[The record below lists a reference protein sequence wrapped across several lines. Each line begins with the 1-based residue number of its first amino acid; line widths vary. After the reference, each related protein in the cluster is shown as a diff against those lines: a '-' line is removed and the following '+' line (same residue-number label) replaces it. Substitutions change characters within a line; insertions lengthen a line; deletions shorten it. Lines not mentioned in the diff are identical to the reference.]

1 MSAYDSKSR
10 KAGDKFIVSEAQG
23 QVQTFFDELK
33 NGTRNY
39 RTIASLSGQI
49 AQEYRGRCILELLQN
64 AHDAL
69 ANAESDDPRR
79 ISFVLSTASE
89 PVLLIGNNGRPF
101 RTEDFYGICR
111 LGQSPKDPNKSVGNK
126 GLGFRSVLEV
136 STCPEIWST
145 TPAGSDTAFVFRFDP
160 SAADRVAAAA
170 QKIDQQG
177 LDARSPFDP
186 ERPLVDWSQEQMEQY
201 RKRLSDE
208 GKEGAHEAKEFL
220 SPYQFPL
227 PIEGVLPE
235 VEELLNAGHVTV
247 IRLRL
252 DGGKTGTCEEAVQSV
267 KDQLQKLDARSMV
280 FLTHLEELV
289 IDIDGERRIL
299 ERVVDSEV
307 EFSGCQRTKQQR
319 LLVGRS
325 GPTPDDNTT
334 HQFHVWIRNLGGDD
348 DPEQAEQIR
357 AVVEHLPNRWPEVRQ
372 VAVGIAVEEASV
384 PQPGVFVIFLPTEMT
399 TGTGAHVNAPFYGSL
414 ARRQINFDVDYNN
427 LLLESVLDLC
437 LDVAI
442 GLISEE
448 PEDWRARAVIDLLS
462 STATVGG
469 QSWCLMDRLRKR
481 ATERD
486 SALENHALVL
496 CDDGWHVPG
505 KARMM
510 PNIPDDKL
518 IGAERWREHAEFA
531 VVSTE
536 LDKRQDAVEALL
548 TKLNGSPS
556 PTHCEWRRTI
566 EQVARKVEACKIDVT
581 WDDFLNSLVVVLPE
595 DMRSGPKP
603 WTDDPDPLV
612 AASFLPTQDG
622 RLLSASDTAVLFF
635 QPVQGADGA
644 TDLVGEV
651 PNSVK
656 HLVAFLHQ
664 DIRTREEGPQGYN
677 TAVQRFL
684 DGRFVQTFRRA
695 EILQNIVLGALP
707 SLPTP
712 HGGPEAERCSELFS
726 WTLKLVGKDEPD
738 TLLPLLK
745 RLPVACHGG
754 WFAMGDA
761 VFGLGWQGRHGDLI
775 WSLADKLP
783 EDAARQLRKTALLPQ
798 DDPRWGVAV
807 EGWGE
812 LFARAGVFNGLRLQ
826 NASEARFHMR
836 SNSYEFP
843 AEPPTGT
850 PQAAWDDWRNAV
862 REEAE
867 PSYTSWFEYTLSEV
881 RLLPEIHYLTK
892 LSPSGRK
899 ALSDLV
905 LASLGSWF
913 GWESAT
919 VSKTSGNYWERTVTS
934 PMKYWL
940 KTLAWLNDQSG
951 VEQPLGRRWLVPE
964 SLLRGQHD
972 RYSHLDPLSLGLAR
986 RLNAEPVLKDALTR
1000 LNLNVYPVEEDDR
1013 TGLDL
1018 LDALATAWTANRV
1031 PAGRFDV
1038 FVGQVRDAWR
1048 HLDLGKGLP
1057 KTFLVRT
1064 GRRRTFETRGPDELA
1079 DVYLPDNRDRTR
1091 SLQEHEKQILEMHTV
1106 DANRAAAALLAET
1119 GIRLAS
1125 TLEERFLIDGAR
1137 WTAVV
1142 DGIPPLDETRY
1153 TWLPITLLTIAAHG
1167 GTNPIGATTK
1177 AWQQAADRLRRA
1189 RVLECETIAVQLVN
1203 EDQVVASNEPA
1214 AQWLRDGDVLA
1225 IRRGVEL
1232 SYESLAPAAQA
1243 MLDRQ
1248 DLLKDLRLVLGAL
1261 ADNEEPTPE
1270 QIEEAMERAEIDSQ
1284 ALADV
1289 RHRWAGNTSLL
1300 VDRIRPVL
1308 ALLGI
1313 PGDGLDAAA
1322 MDIDHLTEWL
1332 SLNLTQWSAQDV
1344 LSAARQS
1351 CDDYAMGEAARHALG
1366 DVAEL
1371 PAWNEALA
1379 VLGDQYVAV
1388 KNDDV
1393 EEQTAAHLEEAALL
1407 LRGLARHIAV
1417 ETGNPDLFPILE
1429 AVHQNFKGG
1438 NDWSTRWW
1446 EVSFGAVIDELRAGY
1461 VEILGAE
1468 HHLEVLEGAGT
1479 IDDLRTAFRTKGI
1492 AIAPNPYETADANKR
1507 KLEEVLLSVHDLHR
1521 AWVELRA
1528 SGPIAP
1534 DPEPLAEPDPVA
1546 YLHYWSDAELLER
1559 ALSVINDAE
1568 FVQACDGCVNVDEIR
1583 KRLRLDQK
1591 VIDARSEER
1600 LQHKRESE
1608 RQQQTF
1614 EVAGKPFEVGAM
1626 SYLELFERLSSL
1638 PDPEGPRANKDE
1650 FTPLAE
1656 AGPSGNGSGGGGGK
1670 AGKTSHLRP
1679 SAADPDLVGIVGEI
1693 HAYRFLRA
1701 EFGKDVVTRDAWVSG
1716 IRLKVLP
1723 LVKGEPDNT
1732 SDGHGFDFQF
1742 RYSGEKWCVEVKAT
1756 TGDDPQFD
1764 LGISEIN
1771 AATDLARVQGG
1782 RWRILRVRN
1791 ALSEQPEFDW
1801 LPNPFEEGFSKLFR
1815 LHRGGM
1821 KVSYIRKKT

>member
-1 MSAYDSKSR
+1 MSQ
-10 KAGDKFIVSEAQG
+10 AQA

-49 AQEYRGRCILELLQN
+49 TQEYRGRCILELLQN

-79 ISFVLSTASE
+79 ISFVLSTAPE
-89 PVLLIGNNGRPF
+89 PVLLIGNSGRPF
-101 RTEDFYGICR
+101 RTEDFYGICQ

-186 ERPLVDWSQEQMEQY
+186 ELPLVDWSQKQMEQY
-201 RKRLSDE
+201 RERLSDE
-208 GKEGAHEAKEFL
+208 GKEGAHEAEEFL

-227 PIEGVLPE
+227 PIEGILPE
-235 VEELLNAGHVTV
+235 VEELLSAEHATV
-247 IRLRL
+247 VRLRL
-252 DGGKTGTCEEAVQSV
+252 DGGRTGVCEEAVQSV
-267 KDQLQKLDARSMV
+267 KNQLKELDARSTV
-280 FLTHLEELV
+280 FLSHLEELV

-299 ERVVDSEV
+299 ERVADPEV

-325 GPTPDDNTT
+325 GSILDDNTT

-357 AVVEHLPNRWPEVRQ
+357 AVVKHLPNRWPEVHR
-372 VAVGIAVEEASV
+372 VTVGIAVEEA
-384 PQPGVFVIFLPTEMT
+384 PKPEEGVFVIFLPTEMT
-399 TGTGAHVNAPFYGSL
+399 TGTGAHINAPFYGSL
-414 ARRQINFDVDYNN
+414 DRRQINFDVDYNN

-437 LDVAI
+437 LDVAA

-448 PEDWRARAVIDLLS
+448 PEGWRARAVIDLLS
-462 STATVGG
+462 STAAVGG
-469 QSWCLMDRLRKR
+469 QSWPLMDRLHKR
-481 ATERD
+481 AAERD
-486 SALENHALVL
+486 SALENQALVL

-510 PNIPDDKL
+510 LDIPDDKL
-518 IGAERWREHAEFA
+518 IGAERWREYAEFV
-531 VVSTE
+531 VVSTV
-536 LDKRQDAVEALL
+536 LDGRQDAVEALL
-548 TKLNGSPS
+548 TKLDGSPS

-566 EQVARKVEACKIDVT
+566 EQVARNVQVRKIDVT
-581 WDDFLNSLVVVLPE
+581 WDAFLSSVIAVLP
-595 DMRSGPKP
+595 DDLRSEP
-603 WTDDPDPLV
+603 WAGDPDLL
-612 AASFLPTQDG
+612 AAARFLPTQDG
-622 RLLSASDTAVLFF
+622 RLLSASDSAKLFF
-635 QPVQGADGA
+635 RPVQGVDDAA
-644 TDLVGEV
+644 DLVEEV
-651 PNSVK
+651 PDSVK
-656 HLVAFLHQ
+656 NLVAFLHR
-664 DIRTREEGPQGYN
+664 DIRTREEGPQGRNTRVQKFLYN
-677 TAVQRFL
+677 
-684 DGRFVQTFRRA
+684 RFVRTFEREELLRVVI
-695 EILQNIVLGALP
+695 EEALP
-707 SLPTP
+707 PLPAS
-712 HGGPEAERCSELFS
+712 HGGPEADLCAELFA
-726 WTLKLVGKDEPD
+726 WTIKLIGNEELE
-738 TLLPLLK
+738 TSLHLIK

-754 WFAMGDA
+754 WFAMSNA
-761 VFGLGWQGRHGDLI
+761 VFGPGWQGRHGDLI
-775 WSLADKLP
+775 CSLADELP
-783 EDAARQLRKTALLPQ
+783 EDVAIQLRKTALLPP
-798 DDPRWGVAV
+798 DNPRWGVTV
-807 EGWGE
+807 EEQDE
-812 LFARAGVFNGLRLQ
+812 LFARVGVVDGLRLQ
-826 NASEARFHMR
+826 NASKVYFWMQGDGSHEL
-836 SNSYEFP
+836 P
-843 AEPPTGT
+843 TTPPTGT

-919 VSKTSGNYWERTVTS
+919 VRKTSGHYWERRVTS
-934 PMKYWL
+934 PLKYWL
-940 KTLAWLNDQSG
+940 KTLAWLNDGSD

-964 SLLRGQHD
+964 SLLRGQQD
-972 RYSHLDPLSLGLAR
+972 RYSHLDPLSLDLAR
-986 RLNAEPVLKDALTR
+986 RLSAQPELKDALTR
-1000 LNLNVYPVEEDDR
+1000 LDLNVYPTEENR
-1013 TGLDL
+1013 TGPEL

-1031 PAGRFDV
+1031 PSGRFDV

-1048 HLDLGKGLP
+1048 HLDPNKGLP
-1057 KTFLVRT
+1057 KMFLVRT
-1064 GRRRTFETRGPDELA
+1064 GRRTFETRGPDELA

-1091 SLQEHEKQILEMHTV
+1091 SLQEHKKQILEMHTV
-1106 DANRAAAALLAET
+1106 DARRVAEALLAT
-1119 GIRLAS
+1119 RIRRAS
-1125 TLEERFLIDGAR
+1125 TLEEQFLIDGAL

-1214 AQWLRDGDVLA
+1214 AQWLPGDVLA

-1322 MDIDHLTEWL
+1322 TDIDHLTEWL

-1351 CDDYAMGEAARHALG
+1351 RDDHAMGEAAWRVLG
-1366 DVAEL
+1366 DAAEF

-1407 LRGLARHIAV
+1407 LRGLAHHVAV
-1417 ETGNPDLFPILE
+1417 ETGNPDLFLNLE

-1446 EVSFGAVIDELRAGY
+1446 EVPFGAVIDELRAGY
-1461 VEILGAE
+1461 VEIPGAE
-1468 HHLEVLEGAGT
+1468 HHLEEIDGVRT
-1479 IDDLRTAFRTKGI
+1479 VDDLRTAFQTKGI
-1492 AIAPNPYETADANKR
+1492 ATDPDPYETAGLNKKR
-1507 KLEEVLLSVHDLHR
+1507 LDEVLLLVHDLHR
-1521 AWVELRA
+1521 AWVELKA
-1528 SGPIAP
+1528 LDPMA
-1534 DPEPLAEPDPVA
+1534 PEPPEPPAERDPAA
-1546 YLHYWSDAELLER
+1546 YLRLWSDAELLER
-1559 ALSVINDAE
+1559 ALRIIGDAE
-1568 FVQACDGCVNVDEIR
+1568 FVDACDGCASVDEIR
-1583 KRLRLDQK
+1583 ERLGLDQE
-1591 VIDARSEER
+1591 VIDAQREER
-1600 LQHKRESE
+1600 CRRKMEAE
-1608 RQQQTF
+1608 RQQRTF
-1614 EVAGKPFEVGAM
+1614 TVAGKPFEVGAM
-1626 SYLELFERLSSL
+1626 SYRELFERLSSL
-1638 PDPEGPRANKDE
+1638 ADPEGPRANKDK

-1656 AGPSGNGSGGGGGK
+1656 AGRSGGSPGGGGGK
-1670 AGKTSHLRP
+1670 GGKTLHLHP
-1679 SAADPDLVGIVGEI
+1679 SADPELVGIVGEI

-1701 EFGKDVVTRDAWVSG
+1701 EFGKDVVTRDAWVSE
-1716 IRLKVLP
+1716 IRLKAMP
-1723 LVKGEPDNT
+1723 LVEGEPDNT

-1742 RYSGEKWCVEVKAT
+1742 RYRRKKWHVEVKAT
-1756 TGDDPQFD
+1756 TGNDPQFD

-1771 AATDLARVQGG
+1771 AATRLARAQGG

-1791 ALSEQPEFDW
+1791 ALSDQPEFDW
-1801 LPNPFEEGFSKLFR
+1801 LPNPFEEGFRKLFR
-1815 LHRGGM
+1815 LHKGGM
-1821 KVSYIRKKT
+1821 RVSYTRKKT

>member
-1 MSAYDSKSR
+1 MSQ
-10 KAGDKFIVSEAQG
+10 AQA

-49 AQEYRGRCILELLQN
+49 TQEYRGRCILELLQN

-79 ISFVLSTASE
+79 ISFVLSTAPE
-89 PVLLIGNNGRPF
+89 PVLLIGNSGRPF
-101 RTEDFYGICR
+101 RTEDFDGICQ

-186 ERPLVDWSQEQMEQY
+186 ERPLVDWSRKQMKQY
-201 RKRLSDE
+201 RERLSGE
-208 GKEGAHEAKEFL
+208 GKEGAREAEEFL

-235 VEELLNAGHVTV
+235 VEELLNAGHATV
-247 IRLRL
+247 VRLRL
-252 DGGKTGTCEEAVQSV
+252 DGGRTGVCEEAVQSV
-267 KDQLQKLDARSMV
+267 KDQLQELDARSTV
-280 FLTHLEELV
+280 FLSHLEELV
-289 IDIDGERRIL
+289 IDIDGERIDGERRTL

-307 EFSGCQRTKQQR
+307 EFSGCQRTRQQR

-325 GPTPDDNTT
+325 GLIPDDNTT
-334 HQFHVWIRNLGGDD
+334 RQFHVWIRKLGGDD
-348 DPEQAEQIR
+348 DPEQAERIR
-357 AVVEHLPNRWPEVRQ
+357 AVVKHLPNRWPEVRQ

-399 TGTGAHVNAPFYGSL
+399 TGTGAHINAPFYGSL
-414 ARRQINFDVDYNN
+414 DRRRINFDGAYNN

-437 LDVAI
+437 LDAAA

-448 PEDWRARAVIDLLS
+448 PEGWRAQAVIDLLS
-462 STATVGG
+462 STAAVGG
-469 QSWCLMDRLRKR
+469 QSWQLMDRLHKR
-481 ATERD
+481 AAERD
-486 SALENHALVL
+486 SALENQALVL

-510 PNIPDDKL
+510 PDIPDDNL
-518 IGAERWREHAEFA
+518 IGAERWRKHAEFV
-531 VVSTE
+531 VVSTV
-536 LDKRQDAVEALL
+536 LDGRQDAVKALL
-548 TKLNGSPS
+548 TKLDGSPS
-556 PTHCEWRRTI
+556 LTHCEWRRTI
-566 EQVARKVEACKIDVT
+566 EQVATNVQARKIDVT
-581 WDDFLNSLVVVLPE
+581 WDDFLSSVIAVLP
-595 DMRSGPKP
+595 DDLRSEP
-603 WTDDPDPLV
+603 WAGDPDLL
-612 AASFLPTQDG
+612 AAARFLPTQDG
-622 RLLSASDTAVLFF
+622 RLLSASDSAKLFF
-635 QPVQGADGA
+635 RPVQGVDDAA
-644 TDLVGEV
+644 DLVEEV
-651 PNSVK
+651 PDSVK
-656 HLVAFLHQ
+656 NLVAFLHR
-664 DIRTREEGPQGYN
+664 DIRTREEGPQGRNTRVQKFLYN
-677 TAVQRFL
+677 
-684 DGRFVQTFRRA
+684 RFVRTFEREELLRVVI
-695 EILQNIVLGALP
+695 EEALP
-707 SLPTP
+707 PLPAS
-712 HGGPEAERCSELFS
+712 HGGPEADLCAELFA
-726 WTLKLVGKDEPD
+726 WTIKLLGNEELE
-738 TLLPLLK
+738 TSLPLIK
-745 RLPVACHGG
+745 RLPVACYGG
-754 WFAMGDA
+754 WLAMSDA
-761 VFGLGWQGRHGDLI
+761 VFGPGWQGRHGDFI
-775 WSLADKLP
+775 WSLADKLL
-783 EDAARQLRKTALLPQ
+783 EDAARQLRKTALLPP

-807 EGWGE
+807 EGRGE
-812 LFARAGVFNGLRLQ
+812 LFARAGVFDGLRLQ
-826 NASEARFHMR
+826 NVPEARFHMS

-850 PQAAWDDWRNAV
+850 PQAAWDDWRSAV

-867 PSYTSWFEYTLSEV
+867 PSYTSWLEYTLSEV

-892 LSPSGRK
+892 LSPSGRN

-905 LASLGSWF
+905 LASLGSWPA
-913 GWESAT
+913 GWKSAT
-919 VSKTSGNYWERTVTS
+919 VSKTWGRPWSCEVTS
-934 PMKYWL
+934 PLKYWL
-940 KTLAWLNDQSG
+940 KTLAWLSDKSD
-951 VEQPLGRRWLVPE
+951 VEQLLGRRWLVPE
-964 SLLRGQHD
+964 SLLRGQRD
-972 RYSHLDPLSLGLAR
+972 RYSHLDPLSLDLAR
-986 RLNAEPVLKDALTR
+986 RLNAEPVLKAALTELG
-1000 LNLNVYPVEEDDR
+1000 LNIYPVEEDDW
-1013 TGLDL
+1013 TGPEL

-1031 PAGRFDV
+1031 PSGRFDV
-1038 FVGQVRDAWR
+1038 FVGQVRDAWG
-1048 HLDLGKGLP
+1048 HLDPNKGLP
-1057 KTFLVRT
+1057 KMFLVRT
-1064 GRRRTFETRGPDELA
+1064 GRRTFETRGPDELA

-1091 SLQEHEKQILEMHTV
+1091 SLQEHKKQILEMRTV
-1106 DANRAAAALLAET
+1106 DARRVAEALLAT
-1119 GIRLAS
+1119 CIRRAL
-1125 TLEERFLIDGAR
+1125 TLEERFLIDSAL

-1153 TWLPITLLTIAAHG
+1153 TWLPFTLLTIAAHG

-1214 AQWLRDGDVLA
+1214 AQWLPGDVLA

-1232 SYESLAPAAQA
+1232 SYESFAPAAQA

-1261 ADNEEPTPE
+1261 ADNEEPTLE
-1270 QIEEAMERAEIDSQ
+1270 QIVEAMERAEIDSQ

-1289 RHRWAGNTSLL
+1289 HSRWEGNTSLL

-1313 PGDGLDAAA
+1313 PGDGLDATAT
-1322 MDIDHLTEWL
+1322 DIDHLTEWL
-1332 SLNLTQWSAQDV
+1332 SSNLTQWSAQDV
-1344 LSAARQS
+1344 LSVARQS
-1351 CDDYAMGEAARHALG
+1351 CDDHAMGEAAWRVLG
-1366 DVAEL
+1366 DAAEL

-1379 VLGDQYVAV
+1379 VLGNRYVT
-1388 KNDDV
+1388 V
-1393 EEQTAAHLEEAALL
+1393 ENRRAGEQTKAHLEEAMPL
-1407 LRGLARHIAV
+1407 LRGLARHVAV
-1417 ETGNPDLFPILE
+1417 ETGNPDLFLNLE

-1446 EVSFGAVIDELRAGY
+1446 KVPFGAVIDELRAGY
-1461 VEILGAE
+1461 VEIPGAE

-1479 IDDLRTAFRTKGI
+1479 IDDLRTAFQAKGI
-1492 AIAPNPYETADANKR
+1492 AIAPNPYETADLNKK
-1507 KLEEVLLSVHDLHR
+1507 KLDEVLLSVYDLHWV
-1521 AWVELRA
+1521 WVELRTA
-1528 SGPIAP
+1528 PSAPIAP
-1534 DPEPLAEPDPVA
+1534 EPPEQTAELDPVA
-1546 YLHYWSDAELLER
+1546 YLRLWSDDELLER
-1559 ALSVINDAE
+1559 ALRIINDAE
-1568 FVQACDGCVNVDEIR
+1568 FVDACNGCASVDEIR
-1583 KRLRLDQK
+1583 ERLGLDQK
-1591 VIDARSEER
+1591 VIDARREER
-1600 LQHKRESE
+1600 FRRVREVE
-1608 RQQQTF
+1608 RQQRTF
-1614 EVAGKPFEVGAM
+1614 DVAGVSFEVGTQ
-1626 SYLELFERLSSL
+1626 SYGDLFDHLESL
-1638 PDPEGPRANKDE
+1638 ADPEGPRANKDE

-1656 AGPSGNGSGGGGGK
+1656 TGPGGGSGGGGGK

-1679 SAADPDLVGIVGEI
+1679 SADLRELVGVVGEM

-1701 EFGKDVVTRDAWVSG
+1701 NFGNDVVTRDAWVSE

-1732 SDGHGFDFQF
+1732 SDSHGFDFQF
-1742 RYSGEKWCVEVKAT
+1742 IHRRRKWHVEVKT
-1756 TGDDPQFD
+1756 TMGDDAQFD

-1801 LPNPFEEGFSKLFR
+1801 LPTHSRKAS
-1815 LHRGGM
+1815 
-1821 KVSYIRKKT
+1821 VSSSACTEVE